1 MRTGTDRRL
10 QWTAILATAI
20 TAAMP
25 ALAQQNTTRTVTPL
39 RVQPVVTPMQARG
52 ATTTIQPPPTV
63 VAKPPPSAV
72 ILRPG
77 SDVAVIQALR
87 VRREYPLATLRAQP
101 LVMLGGGRVNL
112 APLLAN
118 PRAPF
123 NIAQHLRAQ
132 PQLAEVTTDET
143 QVIEID
149 QGLVVRSLLGYRL
162 RTGACTDPARRSQ
175 LASSGVHC
183 FSRLDDAGRAAAFAN
198 PADPH
203 YVADPQQRAAAIQQ
217 AAQKAAAVR
226 AKVTQDI
233 ASLRTALNDPAKRA
247 AIDARIG
254 ASESAR
260 LAKLDD
266 AQLEQEV
273 VNAGVT
279 RVEQV
284 MFVPSTGRVDP
295 RRFATVADFG
305 GSRTKEGSAMP
316 YPHAQPGDKPG
327 PGAAT
332 DIIKPAA
339 TDAVVDPQVFLTGFT
354 LGRAYEWRQRVETTI
369 SWCLFGCDETYFAE
383 LYAGFDYGFG
393 LRFPLVVGGKY
404 HYPGTGTS
412 ATFTPDVH
420 SLDGTAGDYAS
431 AGLEGGKLFEGK
443 ELVAQ
448 FGAYAGANYDV
459 PFAGSGGVDFKV
471 GKDFTDGL
479 PAPFTHGQFRPP
491 MPGQDLAGDPI
502 IFDDFDLIGGR
513 ANFGVA
519 GGQVFPAVKVS
530 LHSDSL
536 QLKLRDNNGTGGDVA
551 LGPTS
556 GPIKLHV
563 DPKTMSSDF
572 TIGSPVYNLGFL
584 LTPGLDARLFIDIE
598 VWSDHWDW
606 QIWFP
611 QLAVE
616 LPPGG
621 VDFACHDGT
630 VCSRHYHFG
639 ASEATQEASVG
650 IFGAK
655 LDEWGRDFDSR
666 WLQQCTDD
674 ICRTGIRIV
683 RTNAVLLGKQKVG
696 AEPGAQF
703 EAMGAVFANAEATAN
718 KLVQESQARLTQQAG
733 KGWAILAQAVWS
745 KKCVD
750 LPCMD
755 KVAAL
760 SSQMTQAAID
770 RQAAEPD
777 ASSLQVQGEIGREY
791 GPKFQAEIDASVAR
805 AAKPVSIR
813 LPLPVRPVRDH

>member
-1 MRTGTDRRL
+1 MSMGTDPRL
-10 QWTAILATAI
+10 QWTAILAA
-20 TAAMP
+20 ALSVAMP
-25 ALAQQNTTRTVTPL
+25 AFAQQNTARPAAPL
-39 RVQPVVTPMQARG
+39 RVQRMVTAIQSHGPSAS
-52 ATTTIQPPPTV
+52 IQPPATV
-63 VAKPPPSAV
+63 VAVPPSSAV

-77 SDVAVIQALR
+77 SNLAVVKSLQ
-87 VRREYPLATLRAQP
+87 VRREYAIPTLRAQP
-101 LVMLGGGRVNL
+101 VVALGRGHVNL

-123 NIAQHLRAQ
+123 NIAQHLRTQ
-132 PQLAEVTTDET
+132 PQLADVTVDET
-143 QVIEID
+143 QVLEID
-149 QGLVVRSLLGYRL
+149 QGLVVRSLIGYRL
-162 RTGACTDPARRSQ
+162 HTGVCTDPARSAK

-183 FSRLDDAGRAAAFAN
+183 FGRLDDSARAAAFAN
-198 PADPH
+198 PADAH
-203 YVADPQQRAAAIQQ
+203 YVADPQRRAIAIQRAE
-217 AAQKAAAVR
+217 QKAAAVR

-233 ASLRTALNDPAKRA
+233 ASLRVALADPTKRA
-247 AIDARIG
+247 AIDAKIG

-273 VNAGVT
+273 VNAGET

-284 MFVPSTGRVDP
+284 MFVPASGRADP
-295 RRFATVADFG
+295 TRFAKVADFG
-305 GSRTKEGSAMP
+305 SALSKAGSSTPS
-316 YPHAQPGDKPG
+316 PHAQLVDK
-327 PGAAT
+327 AAPVVE
-332 DIIKPAA
+332 IVKPEP
-339 TDAVVDPQVFLTGFT
+339 TDATVEPHVFLTGFT

-393 LRFPLVVGGKY
+393 LRFPVVVGGQY
-404 HYPGTGTS
+404 HYPGSGTT
-412 ATFTPDVH
+412 ATFTPDVR
-420 SLDGTAGDYAS
+420 SLDGNAGDYAS
-431 AGLEGGKLFEGK
+431 AGLESGKLFDGK

-459 PFAGSGGVDFKV
+459 PFAGSGGVEFKV

-502 IFDDFDLIGGR
+502 VFDDFDLIGGR

-536 QLKLRDNNGTGGDVA
+536 RLKLHDNNGPGGDVPMDTA
-551 LGPTS
+551 T

-572 TIGSPVYNLGFL
+572 TVGSPVYNLGFL

-606 QIWFP
+606 PIWFP
-611 QLAVE
+611 ELAVE

-630 VCSRHYHFG
+630 VCSRHYHYA
-639 ASEATQEASVG
+639 ASEASQNAWAE

-655 LDEWGRDFDSR
+655 LEGWGKDFDSR

-674 ICRTGIRIV
+674 ICRTGIKLV
-683 RTNAVLLGKQKVG
+683 RTNAVLLGKQKVST
-696 AEPGAQF
+696 EPGAEF
-703 EAMGAVFANAEATAN
+703 EAMSPAFANAEATAN
-718 KLVQESQARLTQQAG
+718 TLVLEGQMRLTQQAG
-733 KGWAILAQAVWS
+733 KGWSTLAQAVWS
-745 KKCVD
+745 KKCAD

-755 KVAAL
+755 KVASL

-777 ASSLQVQGEIGREY
+777 ASSLQVQGEVGREY
-791 GPKFQAEIDASVAR
+791 GPKFQAEIDASTAR
-805 AAKPVSIR
+805 ASRHVPVQ
-813 LPLPVRPVRDH
+813 LPPLMHAARNR